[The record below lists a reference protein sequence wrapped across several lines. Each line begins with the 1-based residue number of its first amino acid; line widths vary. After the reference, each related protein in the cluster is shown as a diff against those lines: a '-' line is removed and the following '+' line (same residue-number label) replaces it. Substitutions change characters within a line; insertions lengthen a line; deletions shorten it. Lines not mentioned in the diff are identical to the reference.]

1 VGEWYIAKQEAA
13 QMTRCPSMFDVV
25 PAAGASV
32 LIPEG
37 CGGGNEL
44 YESGVSE

>member
-1 VGEWYIAKQEAA
+1 MGEWYIAKQEAA

-32 LIPEG
+32 LVPHG
-37 CGGGNEL
+37 CGDA
-44 YESGVSE
+44 YEPYGSGVTK